1 MSKLL
6 AIVITLIIIGLGV
19 PKYVFAEQG
28 AMLYFDPET
37 LEISKDAETTV
48 DLYVDTRNVNVVGI
62 DLVLSYDPNYIEIIK
77 ITDQHQFSSEIY
89 ENINNSSGT
98 IKAAFSNSFGTYSS
112 GNLNFASLTLK
123 GKKDVS
129 GAIIFINYE
138 PGNTKDT
145 NVVTNHGSDILGNV
159 SNLSLNTNS
168 GQASPTLPTKNSIP
182 ITSDNET
189 KVQDLASNNVDISS
203 EKEEVE
209 AKKDLK
215 KVLGVSSEKNKNLP
229 KWLFL
234 IAIPIALAVSIGSYL
249 VARELKNNYQIK

>member
-145 NVVTNHGSDILGNV
+145 N
-159 SNLSLNTNS
+159 
-168 GQASPTLPTKNSIP
+168 
-182 ITSDNET
+182 
-189 KVQDLASNNVDISS
+189 NVDISS